1 MDDSDELAPLSKGEL
16 GPALPSEQ
24 NDVLEGLLRKGETKV
39 TLSAQLSF
47 GTGLSSS
54 GKGDGDGNGAPETL
68 RIGTQLSFKENGQL
82 WKQQYLPQ
90 PQPTVET
97 ELHGVFEEPLLVT
110 YGANRLLGRQNVEKS
125 DLEDPI
131 ASRLSEVTELYDM
144 EEILSS
150 LDYAW
155 RKRKESK
162 KSDEY
167 RHLTRLLE
175 ALAKILPENV
185 TPTNFNIFPPDVLE
199 TLREPSGVHIDTFSG
214 RVPFSALS
222 LGYQTTLAWTTDL
235 AWRMLKRYPK
245 SSNPLA
251 EPAIVLLDEIDL
263 HLHPLWQLRILT
275 DLSEIFGGTQFVA
288 TAHSPL
294 IVQVAETANLLLL
307 RKRDSDVEIV
317 NDPEIIRSWRVDQ
330 ILMSELFGVP
340 RGRNKTTEELFSRRD
355 ELVDKPSL
363 SAAQKAELANLRA
376 KISQLPTAQHP
387 DDQKAMDFVRQ
398 AAALIKKHKTD
409 GR

>member
-1 MDDSDELAPLSKGEL
+1 MDAGDDLVALSNYGREASCGQPVLLNSTRDNERLESAAIGHGQGTRMTKGKSPMPCYFTTLAIENVRCFGADQRLDLTAENGLPVPWTLILGDNGVGKTTLLQCLAWMRPELTTKGDQSSFDEVDDSDELAPLSKGEL

-162 KSDEY
+162 KSDE
-167 RHLTRLLE
+167 
-175 ALAKILPENV
+175 
-185 TPTNFNIFPPDVLE
+185 
-199 TLREPSGVHIDTFSG
+199 
-214 RVPFSALS
+214 
-222 LGYQTTLAWTTDL
+222 
-235 AWRMLKRYPK
+235 
-245 SSNPLA
+245 
-251 EPAIVLLDEIDL
+251 
-263 HLHPLWQLRILT
+263 
-275 DLSEIFGGTQFVA
+275 
-288 TAHSPL
+288 
-294 IVQVAETANLLLL
+294 
-307 RKRDSDVEIV
+307 
-317 NDPEIIRSWRVDQ
+317 
-330 ILMSELFGVP
+330 
-340 RGRNKTTEELFSRRD
+340 
-355 ELVDKPSL
+355 
-363 SAAQKAELANLRA
+363 
-376 KISQLPTAQHP
+376 
-387 DDQKAMDFVRQ
+387 
-398 AAALIKKHKTD
+398 
-409 GR
+409 